1 MGEKKETLWTVPFVL
16 DTVINLLVFL
26 IYYLLMV
33 IIAVVAKDELHA
45 SASEAGLAVGIYII
59 GTVVARIFAGRFVG
73 TLGCR
78 RVLYGGLFIYL
89 ISTILYFYIEFARL
103 GYYPLC
109 KRFCLRCYIDGNQ
122 YDCGYGYS
130 EDSSR

>member
-1 MGEKKETLWTVPFVL
+1 
-16 DTVINLLVFL
+16 
-26 IYYLLMV
+26 MV

-59 GTVVARIFAGRFVG
+59 GTVVARIFAGRF
-73 TLGCR
+73 CR
-78 RVLYGGLFIYL
+78 YL
-89 ISTILYFYIEFARL
+89 RMPTSLVRRSVHLSYFYDSVFLYTEFARL

>member
-59 GTVVARIFAGRFVG
+59 GTVAARIFAGRFVG

-78 RVLYGGLFIYL
+78 RVLYGGLLFLRFCIFIYR
-89 ISTILYFYIEFARL
+89 ICSSWILSAL
-103 GYYPLC
+103 
-109 KRFCLRCYIDGNQ
+109 
-122 YDCGYGYS
+122 
-130 EDSSR
+130 

>member
-89 ISTILYFYIEFARL
+89 VST
-103 GYYPLC
+103 LC

-122 YDCGYGYS
+122 YDCGYGHS

>member
-59 GTVVARIFAGRFVG
+59 GTVVALCRPFCRYLRMPTSLVRRSVHLSRFYDSVF
-73 TLGCR
+73 
-78 RVLYGGLFIYL
+78 LY
-89 ISTILYFYIEFARL
+89 TEFARL

-109 KRFCLRCYIDGNQ
+109 KRFCLRGYIDGNQ

>member
-78 RVLYGGLFIYL
+78 RVLSVHL
-89 ISTILYFYIEFARL
+89 SYFYDSVFLYTEFARL